1 MALPQNAQAIY
12 SFLVGQ
18 GLSPNAAA
26 GVAGNIYQESQGNP
40 ESAGTGGRGLIGWT
54 PPGTLPNSA
63 FTGNTQKDL
72 QAQLQQVMVY
82 IKANGSVADINAHAA
97 TPKDAADWFSGH
109 YERPGI
115 PALANREG
123 AANSVAAAAKS
134 GNWQGSASITTSAS
148 LTSAS
153 GGLGGLLSFPS
164 QITTFFSDA
173 NDFVKAIMWL
183 AQPSSWIRIGAF
195 IIGVAL
201 LLFAIHAFLAVGE
214 GGDIFPK
221 APAIVPV
228 PV

>member
-12 SFLVGQ
+12 SYLVGA

-26 GVAGNIYQESQGNP
+26 GVAGNIERESKGNP
-40 ESAGTGGRGLIGWT
+40 ESVGSGGNGLIGWT
-54 PPGTLPNSA
+54 PPLSGA
-63 FTGNTQKDL
+63 VTGNVQKDL
-72 QAQLQQVMVY
+72 QFQLAHVIQY
-82 IKANGSVADINAHAA
+82 INANGSIADINANASSPSAA
-97 TPKDAADWFSGH
+97 AKYFSDK

-115 PALANREG
+115 PALSERIQ
-123 AANSVAAAAKS
+123 AAIDVASAAKS
-134 GNWQGSASITTSAS
+134 GNWKGSANISSAS

-153 GGLGGLLSFPS
+153 GGLGGLLSFPT